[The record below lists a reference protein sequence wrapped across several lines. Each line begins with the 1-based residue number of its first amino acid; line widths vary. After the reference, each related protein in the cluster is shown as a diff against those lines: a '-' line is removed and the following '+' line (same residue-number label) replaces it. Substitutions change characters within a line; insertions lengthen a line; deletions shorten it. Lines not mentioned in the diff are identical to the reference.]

1 MDDSNCS
8 VCGGPK
14 IDPASPLNEW
24 SSAYHHADDCRVRNR
39 REYNNGVKRMKEL
52 IEASSLGTP
61 GAQALIKIGRLA
73 MQGLTNEE
81 IQTALSSEDVTHA
94 RDELNRLQRQ
104 MEQPRW

>member
-1 MDDSNCS
+1 MGCS
-8 VCGGPK
+8 VCGGPLR
-14 IDPASPLNEW
+14 DPASPVNEW
-24 SSAYHHADDCRVRNR
+24 SSAYDHTDDCRVRCR

-61 GAQALIKIGRLA
+61 EAQALIKIGRLA

-81 IQTALSSEDVTHA
+81 IDAALSADERDLA

-104 MEQPRW
+104 MENPRW